1 MENKH
6 LIKGV
11 RFVQPDGVSP
21 LKPSVF
27 DIRIQEGEVIE
38 IGKALELKE
47 GEQMEEVSDGGQ
59 FYFSLSWMDLF
70 SVVTDPG
77 FEWKE
82 RNSEWAAQAA
92 AGGFGECLVIPETNP
107 AADKGEIIRSL
118 SGRGNVHG
126 VKMSVAA
133 AVTAGKSGKQLAEM
147 RDCFEAGA
155 TVFSEGLHPSLTSAR
170 MRIALEYVHGF
181 GGKIFS
187 FPYDSGLAENGQIHE
202 GKSSL
207 ATGLNGMSSLSES
220 LMVYRD
226 SELALMTDTEI
237 HFCGISCAES
247 IEILK
252 KAIEKGAPVSA
263 SVFSTHLIFTE
274 EDTES
279 FDSLY
284 KVMPPF
290 RSMNDREALRKAVAE
305 GVIQGIASGHVPT
318 APEEKNLEF
327 PYAAFGRRNLVDS
340 FRYTWEALV
349 KTGLMT
355 AEELMQRMIIFPRQL
370 VGLPMPTENLS
381 FWAVNSDGLVDRT
394 LLLKSK
400 NLKSDFPQIFS

>member
-1 MENKH
+1 MEINH
-6 LIKGV
+6 LIRGV
-11 RFVQPDGVSP
+11 RFVRPEDHSFP
-21 LKPSVF
+21 ERPSIDLRVQQGE
-27 DIRIQEGEVIE
+27 ITEVGSGLELREGETLWEAE
-38 IGKALELKE
+38 IGA
-47 GEQMEEVSDGGQ
+47 Q
-59 FYFSLSWMDLF
+59 FYMSSSWMDLF

-82 RNSEWAAQAA
+82 SYVEWSDQAA

-107 AADKGEIIRSL
+107 SADKGEIIRSL
-118 SGRGNVHG
+118 CRRENVHG

-133 AVTAGKSGKQLAEM
+133 AVTAGKQGKQLAEL

-155 TVFSEGLHPSLTSAR
+155 KVFSEGLHASLSSAR

-181 GGKIFS
+181 GGKLFS
-187 FPYDSGLAENGQIHE
+187 FPQDAGLAENGQIHE

-207 ATGLNGMSSLSES
+207 ATGLNGISSLSES

-226 SELALMTDTEI
+226 SELALMTGTEV

-247 IEILK
+247 VEILR
-252 KAIEKGAPVSA
+252 KAMDKGAPISA

-279 FDSLY
+279 FDSAY

-290 RSMNDREALRKAVAE
+290 RSMLDREALRRAVAE
-305 GVIQGIASGHVPT
+305 GVIQGIASGHVPS

-327 PYAAFGRRNLVDS
+327 PYASFGRRNLSDS
-340 FRYTWEALV
+340 FRYAWAALV
-349 KTGLMT
+349 ATGLMT
-355 AEELMQRMIIFPRQL
+355 DSELIERMVVFPREL
-370 VGLPMPTENLS
+370 VGNTSTISTFS
-381 FWAVNSDGLVDRT
+381 FWKVDKNQSVTEIHLFKNSTGMILP
-394 LLLKSK
+394 
-400 NLKSDFPQIFS
+400 F